1 MIDEAFSRCI
11 MVTKRYSRFYLVVIA
26 DYNDDDA
33 HGIVHDNLYYWFD
46 EHDLGIV
53 ECDRVDVAAFNTVE
67 TGYVLSRRAL
77 NPLSPSRRQVF
88 FVNTAPRMDDPGKRA
103 TNQGEYF

>member
-1 MIDEAFSRCI
+1 
-11 MVTKRYSRFYLVVIA
+11 VKKRYNRFYLVVIA

-33 HGIVHDNLYYWFD
+33 HGIVHDNLYYWFN

-53 ECDRVDVAAFNTVE
+53 ECDRVNVTAFNTVE

-77 NPLSPSRRQVF
+77 NPLSVSPTGVFRQSGP
-88 FVNTAPRMDDPGKRA
+88 THG
-103 TNQGEYF
+103 